1 MFISQVYNI
10 YTIKGTATRKP
21 QKGKRKMYTFKVTFR
36 NDETGKTK
44 TYTVK
49 AAGMFPA
56 IEGAQMK
63 ALNKMMLFC
72 WTLTKAELIG

>member
-1 MFISQVYNI
+1 
-10 YTIKGTATRKP
+10 
-21 QKGKRKMYTFKVTFR
+21 MYKFAVTFR

-56 IEGAQMK
+56 IEEAQMK
-63 ALNKMMLFC
+63 ALNKMMLFG
-72 WTLTKAELIG
+72 WTITKAELIG